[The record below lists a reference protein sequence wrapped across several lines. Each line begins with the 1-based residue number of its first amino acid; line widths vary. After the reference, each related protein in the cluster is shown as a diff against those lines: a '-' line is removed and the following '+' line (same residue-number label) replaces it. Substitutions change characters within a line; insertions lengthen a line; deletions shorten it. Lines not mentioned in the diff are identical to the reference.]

1 VARSGSGRAGHTLPG
16 VTNPADPD
24 ALRARARA
32 LRSLAA
38 RLDASVLHD
47 LRAAA
52 GDDTW
57 RGPTADAFV
66 ADVQRAERRCDDAG
80 AALRAAARALEG
92 DAARASTAR

>member
-1 VARSGSGRAGHTLPG
+1 
-16 VTNPADPD
+16 VTNLADPD
-24 ALRARARA
+24 ALRARATA

-47 LRAAA
+47 LPAAA

-66 ADVQRAERRCDDAG
+66 ADAHRARRRCDDAS
-80 AALRAAARALEG
+80 AALRAAARALES
-92 DAARASTAR
+92 DAAHASPAR

>member
-1 VARSGSGRAGHTLPG
+1 MTHTP
-16 VTNPADPD
+16 DPD
-24 ALRARARA
+24 VLRARARA

-38 RLDASVLHD
+38 RLDASVIHE

-66 ADVQRAERRCDDAG
+66 ADVLRAERRCDEAGEELRVAARELERAAG
-80 AALRAAARALEG
+80 AVIAAR
-92 DAARASTAR
+92 